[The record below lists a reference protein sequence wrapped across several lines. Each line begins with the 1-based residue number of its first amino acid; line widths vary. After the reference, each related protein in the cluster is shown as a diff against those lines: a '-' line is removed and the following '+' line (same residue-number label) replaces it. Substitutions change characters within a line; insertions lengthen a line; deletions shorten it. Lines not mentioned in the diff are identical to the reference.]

1 MLKNKKL
8 EERRKKIPLDVK
20 ILMDKTFAIVE
31 QIDIVLKKQNKTQ
44 KDLAD
49 LLGKRE
55 SEISKWMRGTHN
67 FTQKTIAKIE
77 AVLGET
83 ITMCPKDVKQPEYN
97 ILVFSPTHYVKV
109 KNSNAE
115 SGSLNTTEEKKL
127 SLFVHSGEE
136 VFSEECYT
144 QMN

>member
-1 MLKNKKL
+1 M
-8 EERRKKIPLDVK
+8 PVDV
-20 ILMDKTFAIVE
+20 IIFMDKTFAIVE

-83 ITMCPKDVKQPEYN
+83 ITMCPKDIKLPKQQLRR
-97 ILVFSPTHYVKV
+97 IFVAGKSADSP
-109 KNSNAE
+109 AA
-115 SGSLNTTEEKKL
+115 
-127 SLFVHSGEE
+127 
-136 VFSEECYT
+136 
-144 QMN
+144 

>member
-8 EERRKKIPLDVK
+8 EERRKKIPLELK

-31 QIDIVLKKQNKTQ
+31 QIDIVLKKQGKTQ

-49 LLGKRE
+49 LLGKSE

-77 AVLGET
+77 AVLGEA
-83 ITMCPKDVKQPEYN
+83 ITMCPKDIKQPEYN
-97 ILVFSPTHYVKV
+97 ILVFSPNQFVKV
-109 KNSNAE
+109 KNDNAGT
-115 SGSLNTTEEKKL
+115 GSLNTKEEKNL
-127 SLFVHSGEE
+127 SLFVQSGEE
-136 VFSEECYT
+136 IFSEECCT